1 MLKTKSI
8 LNLPSFWNTAVYK
21 ESELFLNPLQ
31 NFLLYSDCVS
41 DRSRDE
47 SGTRLRHRNK
57 IFRACLGEA
66 LQKLGNITVT
76 ASGRV
81 RDVATSFVAQ

>member
-1 MLKTKSI
+1 M
-8 LNLPSFWNTAVYK
+8 FK

-31 NFLLYSDCVS
+31 NFLLCSDCVS

-47 SGTRLRHRNK
+47 SGTRLRYRNK

-66 LQKLGNITVT
+66 LQKLGNVTVN

-81 RDVATSFVAQ
+81 RDTTSFVAQ

>member
-1 MLKTKSI
+1 MYT
-8 LNLPSFWNTAVYK
+8 
-21 ESELFLNPLQ
+21 ESELFLNPFQ
-31 NFLLYSDCVS
+31 NFLMCSDCVS
-41 DRSRDE
+41 DRSRDAR
-47 SGTRLRHRNK
+47 GTRLRYRNK

-66 LQKLGNITVT
+66 LQKLGNITVN